1 MPEAG
6 HSGPAPALALL
17 DGRRLPTLHGER
29 IALRWMTARD
39 ADALYAIF
47 SDPEVMRYWSTLPM
61 TRKAEARAL
70 LRDIREEHADGR
82 LHEWGLVLRESDR
95 VIGTCTLFHVDRG
108 NRRAEVGFALGRSWW
123 GRGLMR
129 EGLGAL
135 LDFAFGELALR
146 RIEADVDPRN
156 RLSAEL
162 LERLGFMR
170 EGLLRE
176 RWNVGGELQ
185 DAAFYGLLA
194 RDYRRGRT

>member
-1 MPEAG
+1 MREHS
-6 HSGPAPALALL
+6 HSGAAAGPAIL
-17 DGRRLPTLHGER
+17 DGRRLPTLQGER
-29 IALRWMTARD
+29 VALRWMTTRD

-47 SDPEVMRYWSTLPM
+47 SDPEVVRYWSTLPM

-70 LRDIREEHADGR
+70 LRDIREEHADGH
-82 LHEWGLVLRESDR
+82 LHEWGLVQRENDR
-95 VIGTCTLFHVDRG
+95 VIGTCTLFHIDRG
-108 NRRAEVGFALGRSWW
+108 NRRAEVGFALGRPWW
-123 GRGLMR
+123 GQGLMR
-129 EGLGAL
+129 EGLGVL

-146 RIEADVDPRN
+146 RVEADVDPRN

-162 LERLGFMR
+162 LERLGFRR

-194 RDYRRGRT
+194 REFRRGRE